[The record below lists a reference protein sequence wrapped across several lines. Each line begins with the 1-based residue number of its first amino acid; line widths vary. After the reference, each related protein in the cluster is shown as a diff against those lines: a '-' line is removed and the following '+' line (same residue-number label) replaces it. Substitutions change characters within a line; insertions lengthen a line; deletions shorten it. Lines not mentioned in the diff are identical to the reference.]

1 MSFCKTKSILP
12 SGGIVKNSQLVF
24 SMGDQKKSNGRPKLE
39 DGKRNK
45 IVNVRFTEA
54 EFKSVTDLEKELNIT
69 KTELIRMRVLENA
82 EKVVLN
88 SRELLGYL
96 DHIGAEMGRVGNN
109 INQLARHANLLK
121 LQNALH
127 PGIILKFEAL
137 FEEYLHIQQ
146 QLEIALRK
154 IIRLMGK

>member
-1 MSFCKTKSILP
+1 
-12 SGGIVKNSQLVF
+12 
-24 SMGDQKKSNGRPKLE
+24 MGDQKKSNGRPKLE

-54 EFKSVTDLEKELNIT
+54 EFKSVTELEKELNIT

-121 LQNALH
+121 LQKAMH
-127 PGIILKFEAL
+127 PGIILKFEEL